1 LEKKKVVADAS
12 AIVKW
17 FVEEDSSDAARRMRD
32 SFVTGKLAI
41 SIPSL
46 LFYEALNALW
56 QSGLYRE
63 EELVL
68 LARSLSKY
76 GFDVHEP
83 RGKIYEQSAT
93 LSSRQDISIYDA
105 TYVSLALQLRATLFT
120 ADSELIEK
128 FPEATKHIGSF
139 ELSES

>member
-1 LEKKKVVADAS
+1 M
-12 AIVKW
+12 KW
-17 FVEEDSSDAARRMRD
+17 FIEEDFSDTARRMRD

-41 SIPSL
+41 SVPSL
-46 LFYEALNALW
+46 LFYETLNVLW
-56 QSGLYRE
+56 HSGLYGE

-83 RGKIYEQSAT
+83 RGNIYEQSAT
-93 LSSRQDISIYDA
+93 LSSRHNVSIYDA
-105 TYVSLALQLRATLFT
+105 TYVALALLLKATLYT

-128 FPEATKHIGSF
+128 FPEATRHIGSF
-139 ELSES
+139 ESSEP